1 MELIDRSQFAE
12 KIIAIGIEELNK
24 VASNSKYK
32 MDFNIEVI
40 KDLEDTFYMMLKE
53 VEDLREIKR
62 IRRRLFKT
70 SFNFVMNTNETDEVN
85 KLALIDYYEREYGL
99 DLFDMIEYN
108 MGVEDVLYVLAI
120 LHELGHMHKILLDF
134 SKHGYLKEDLE
145 DMVEYR
151 FFLMSSMIF
160 SPSNDTKF
168 RRYRMLKKEKNED
181 DFSVAMFRKH
191 FDRIIKIFN

>member
-1 MELIDRSQFAE
+1 MQK

-24 VASNSKYK
+24 VVSNSKYK

-134 SKHGYLKEDLE
+134 
-145 DMVEYR
+145 
-151 FFLMSSMIF
+151 F
-160 SPSNDTKF
+160 
-168 RRYRMLKKEKNED
+168 
-181 DFSVAMFRKH
+181 
-191 FDRIIKIFN
+191 

>member
-24 VASNSKYK
+24 VVSNSKYK

-53 VEDLREIKR
+53 VEDLREIKK

-85 KLALIDYYEREYGL
+85 KLALIDFYEREYGL

-160 SPSNDTKF
+160 SPSSDTKF
-168 RRYRMLKKEKNED
+168 RRYRMLNREKYAD
-181 DFSVAMFRKH
+181 DFSVAMFKKH

>member
-1 MELIDRSQFAE
+1 
-12 KIIAIGIEELNK
+12 
-24 VASNSKYK
+24 
-32 MDFNIEVI
+32 
-40 KDLEDTFYMMLKE
+40 MMLKE

-108 MGVEDVLYVLAI
+108 MGVEDVLYALAI
-120 LHELGHMHKILLDF
+120 LHELGHMHKMLLDF

-160 SPSNDTKF
+160 SPSSDTKF
-168 RRYRMLKKEKNED
+168 RKYRMLNREKYAD
-181 DFSVAMFRKH
+181 DFSVAMLKKH
-191 FDRIIKIFN
+191 LDRIIKIFN

>member
-120 LHELGHMHKILLDF
+120 LHELGHMHKMLLDF

-160 SPSNDTKF
+160 SPSSDTKF
-168 RRYRMLKKEKNED
+168 RRYRMLNREKYAD
-181 DFSVAMFRKH
+181 DFSVAMLKKH
-191 FDRIIKIFN
+191 LDRIIKIFN

>member
-12 KIIAIGIEELNK
+12 KIIAIGIEELNEI
-24 VASNSKYK
+24 VSNSKYK

-108 MGVEDVLYVLAI
+108 MGVEDVLYALAI
-120 LHELGHMHKILLDF
+120 LHELGHMHKMLLDF

-160 SPSNDTKF
+160 SPSSDTKF
-168 RRYRMLKKEKNED
+168 RKYRMLNREKYAD
-181 DFSVAMFRKH
+181 DFSVSMLKKH
-191 FDRIIKIFN
+191 LDRIIKIFN

>member
-108 MGVEDVLYVLAI
+108 MGVEDVLYALAI
-120 LHELGHMHKILLDF
+120 LHELGHMHKMLLDF

-160 SPSNDTKF
+160 SPSSDTKF
-168 RRYRMLKKEKNED
+168 RKYRMLNREKYAD
-181 DFSVAMFRKH
+181 DFSVAMLKKH
-191 FDRIIKIFN
+191 LDRIIKIFN

>member
-12 KIIAIGIEELNK
+12 KIIAIGIEELNEI
-24 VASNSKYK
+24 VSNSKYK

-108 MGVEDVLYVLAI
+108 MGVEDVLYALAI
-120 LHELGHMHKILLDF
+120 FHELGHMHKMLLDF

-160 SPSNDTKF
+160 SPSSDTKF
-168 RRYRMLKKEKNED
+168 RKYRMLNREKYAD
-181 DFSVAMFRKH
+181 DFSVRVFKKYLK
-191 FDRIIKIFN
+191 DIIKIFS

>member
-53 VEDLREIKR
+53 IEDLREIKR

-160 SPSNDTKF
+160 SPSSDTKF
-168 RRYRMLKKEKNED
+168 RRYRMLNREKYAD

>member
-24 VASNSKYK
+24 VTSNSKYK
-32 MDFNIEVI
+32 IDFNIEVI

-53 VEDLREIKR
+53 VEDLREIKK

-99 DLFDMIEYN
+99 NLFDMIEYN
-108 MGVEDVLYVLAI
+108 IGVEDVLYTLAI
-120 LHELGHMHKILLDF
+120 FHELGHMHKMLLDF

-160 SPSNDTKF
+160 SLSSDTKF
-168 RRYRMLKKEKNED
+168 RRYRMLNREKYAD
-181 DFSVAMFRKH
+181 DFSVQMFKKY
-191 FDRIIKIFN
+191 FDKIIKIFN

>member
-108 MGVEDVLYVLAI
+108 MGVEDVLYALAI
-120 LHELGHMHKILLDF
+120 LHELGHMHKMLLDF

-160 SPSNDTKF
+160 SPSSDTKF
-168 RRYRMLKKEKNED
+168 RKYRMLNREKYAD
-181 DFSVAMFRKH
+181 DFSVAMLKKH

>member
-108 MGVEDVLYVLAI
+108 MGVEDVLYALAI
-120 LHELGHMHKILLDF
+120 LHELGHMHKMLLDF

-160 SPSNDTKF
+160 SPSSDTKF
-168 RRYRMLKKEKNED
+168 RRYRMLNREKYAD
-181 DFSVAMFRKH
+181 DFSVVMFRKH
-191 FDRIIKIFN
+191 FDRIIKIFH

>member
-32 MDFNIEVI
+32 IDFNIEVI

-53 VEDLREIKR
+53 VEDLREIKK

-120 LHELGHMHKILLDF
+120 LHELGHMHKILVDF

-160 SPSNDTKF
+160 SPSSDTKF
-168 RRYRMLKKEKNED
+168 RRYRMLNREKYAD
-181 DFSVAMFRKH
+181 DFSVQMFKKH

>member
-24 VASNSKYK
+24 VVSNSKYK

-160 SPSNDTKF
+160 SPSSDTKF
-168 RRYRMLKKEKNED
+168 KRYRMLNREKYAD

>member
-24 VASNSKYK
+24 VVSNSKYK

-160 SPSNDTKF
+160 SPSSDTKF
-168 RRYRMLKKEKNED
+168 RRYRMLNREKYAD
-181 DFSVAMFRKH
+181 DFSVAIFKKH

>member
-32 MDFNIEVI
+32 IDFNIEVI

-108 MGVEDVLYVLAI
+108 MGVEDVLYALAI

-160 SPSNDTKF
+160 SPSSDTKF
-168 RRYRMLKKEKNED
+168 RRYRMLNREKYAD
-181 DFSVAMFRKH
+181 DFSVAMLKKH

>member
-1 MELIDRSQFAE
+1 MELIDRSQFTE

-168 RRYRMLKKEKNED
+168 RRYRMLNREKYAD
-181 DFSVAMFRKH
+181 DFSVTMFRKH

>member
-12 KIIAIGIEELNK
+12 KIIAIGIEELNEI
-24 VASNSKYK
+24 VSNSKYK

-108 MGVEDVLYVLAI
+108 MGVEDVLYALAI

-160 SPSNDTKF
+160 SPSSDTKF
-168 RRYRMLKKEKNED
+168 RRYRMLNREKYAD

>member
-120 LHELGHMHKILLDF
+120 FHELGHMHKMLLDF

-160 SPSNDTKF
+160 SPSSDTKF
-168 RRYRMLKKEKNED
+168 RRYRMLNREKYAD

>member
-32 MDFNIEVI
+32 IDFNIEVI

-53 VEDLREIKR
+53 VEDLREIKK

-85 KLALIDYYEREYGL
+85 KLALIDYYEREYDL
-99 DLFDMIEYN
+99 NLFDMIEYN
-108 MGVEDVLYVLAI
+108 IGVEDVLYALAI
-120 LHELGHMHKILLDF
+120 FHELGHMHKMLLDF

-160 SPSNDTKF
+160 SPSSDTKF
-168 RRYRMLKKEKNED
+168 RRYRMLNREKYAD
-181 DFSVAMFRKH
+181 DFSVRVFKKYLK
-191 FDRIIKIFN
+191 DIIKIFS

>member
-70 SFNFVMNTNETDEVN
+70 SFNFVMNTNEIDEVN

-120 LHELGHMHKILLDF
+120 LHELGHMHKMLLDF

-160 SPSNDTKF
+160 SPSSDTKF
-168 RRYRMLKKEKNED
+168 RRYRMLNREKYAD
-181 DFSVAMFRKH
+181 DFSVAMLKKH
-191 FDRIIKIFN
+191 LDRIIKIFN

>member
-120 LHELGHMHKILLDF
+120 LHEPGHMHKILLDF

-160 SPSNDTKF
+160 SPSSDTKF
-168 RRYRMLKKEKNED
+168 RRYRMLNREKYAD

>member
-32 MDFNIEVI
+32 IDFNIEVI

-53 VEDLREIKR
+53 VEDLREIKK

-120 LHELGHMHKILLDF
+120 LHELGHMHKILVDF

-160 SPSNDTKF
+160 SPSSDTKF
-168 RRYRMLKKEKNED
+168 RRYRMLNREKYAD

-191 FDRIIKIFN
+191 SDRIIKIFN

>member
-32 MDFNIEVI
+32 IDFNIEVI

-53 VEDLREIKR
+53 VEDLREIKK

-108 MGVEDVLYVLAI
+108 TSSTPILYSI
-120 LHELGHMHKILLDF
+120 ISNK
-134 SKHGYLKEDLE
+134 SKPYSL
-145 DMVEYR
+145 
-151 FFLMSSMIF
+151 S
-160 SPSNDTKF
+160 
-168 RRYRMLKKEKNED
+168 
-181 DFSVAMFRKH
+181 
-191 FDRIIKIFN
+191 

>member
-24 VASNSKYK
+24 VVSNSKYK

-120 LHELGHMHKILLDF
+120 LHELGHMHKMLLDF

-168 RRYRMLKKEKNED
+168 RRYRMLNREKYAD
-181 DFSVAMFRKH
+181 DFSVAIFKKH
-191 FDRIIKIFN
+191 LDRIIKIFD

>member
-160 SPSNDTKF
+160 SPSSDTKF
-168 RRYRMLKKEKNED
+168 RRYRMLNREKYAD
-181 DFSVAMFRKH
+181 DFSVAMFKKH

>member
-168 RRYRMLKKEKNED
+168 RRYRMLNREKYAD

>member
-12 KIIAIGIEELNK
+12 KIIAIGIEELNEI
-24 VASNSKYK
+24 VSNSKYK

-108 MGVEDVLYVLAI
+108 MGVEDVLYALAI
-120 LHELGHMHKILLDF
+120 FHELGHMHKMLLDF

-160 SPSNDTKF
+160 SPSSDTKF
-168 RRYRMLKKEKNED
+168 RKYRMLNREKYAD
-181 DFSVAMFRKH
+181 DFSVAMLKKH
-191 FDRIIKIFN
+191 FDSIIKIFN

>member
-32 MDFNIEVI
+32 MDYNIEVI

-53 VEDLREIKR
+53 VKDLREIKR

-85 KLALIDYYEREYGL
+85 KLALIDYYEREYDL

-108 MGVEDVLYVLAI
+108 MGVEDVLYALAI

-160 SPSNDTKF
+160 SPSSDTKF
-168 RRYRMLKKEKNED
+168 RRYRMLNREKYAD

>member
-53 VEDLREIKR
+53 VEELREIKK

-108 MGVEDVLYVLAI
+108 MGVEDVLYALAI
-120 LHELGHMHKILLDF
+120 FHELGHMHKMLLDF

-160 SPSNDTKF
+160 SPSSDTKF
-168 RRYRMLKKEKNED
+168 RRYRMLNREKYAD
-181 DFSVAMFRKH
+181 DFSVAMFKKYLK
-191 FDRIIKIFN
+191 DIIKIFN

>member
-12 KIIAIGIEELNK
+12 KIIAIGIEELNEI
-24 VASNSKYK
+24 VSNSKYK

-108 MGVEDVLYVLAI
+108 MGVEDVLYALAI
-120 LHELGHMHKILLDF
+120 LHELGHMHKMLLDF

-160 SPSNDTKF
+160 SPSSDTKF
-168 RRYRMLKKEKNED
+168 RKYRMLNREKYAD
-181 DFSVAMFRKH
+181 DFSVAMFKKYS
-191 FDRIIKIFN
+191 DRIIKIFN

>member
-108 MGVEDVLYVLAI
+108 MGVEDVLYALAI
-120 LHELGHMHKILLDF
+120 FHELGHMHKMLLDF

-160 SPSNDTKF
+160 SPSSDTKF
-168 RRYRMLKKEKNED
+168 RRYRMLNREKYAD
-181 DFSVAMFRKH
+181 DFSVTMFKKYLK
-191 FDRIIKIFN
+191 DIIKIFS

>member
-160 SPSNDTKF
+160 SPSSDTKF
-168 RRYRMLKKEKNED
+168 RRYRMLNREKYAD
-181 DFSVAMFRKH
+181 DFSVVMFRKH
-191 FDRIIKIFN
+191 FDRIIKIFD

>member
-160 SPSNDTKF
+160 SPSSDTKF
-168 RRYRMLKKEKNED
+168 RRYRMLNREKYAD

>member
-32 MDFNIEVI
+32 IDFNIEVI

-85 KLALIDYYEREYGL
+85 KLALIDYYEKEYDL
-99 DLFDMIEYN
+99 DLFDMIEHN

-160 SPSNDTKF
+160 SPSSDTKF
-168 RRYRMLKKEKNED
+168 RRYRMLNREKYAD
-181 DFSVAMFRKH
+181 DFSVAMLRKH

>member
-85 KLALIDYYEREYGL
+85 KLALIDYYEREYDL

-160 SPSNDTKF
+160 SPSSDTKF
-168 RRYRMLKKEKNED
+168 RRYRMLNREKYAD

>member
-12 KIIAIGIEELNK
+12 KIIAIGIEELNEI
-24 VASNSKYK
+24 VSNSKYK

-160 SPSNDTKF
+160 SPSSDTKF
-168 RRYRMLKKEKNED
+168 RRYRMLNREKYAD
-181 DFSVAMFRKH
+181 DFSVAMLKKH
-191 FDRIIKIFN
+191 LDRIIKIFN

>member
-120 LHELGHMHKILLDF
+120 LHELGHMHKMLLDF

-160 SPSNDTKF
+160 SPSSDTKF
-168 RRYRMLKKEKNED
+168 RKYRMLNREKYAD
-181 DFSVAMFRKH
+181 DFSVAMLKKH
-191 FDRIIKIFN
+191 FDSIIKIFN